1 MRTKIE
7 KHLSACNSLI
17 FTWALF
23 FPLFFFTTLFSGEI
37 PSLTLTQRQIC
48 DLELILNE
56 GFSPL
61 KTFMGSEEYDSV
73 VNQMR
78 LSDGTLW
85 PIPIVLD
92 AKEKQLEKIQK
103 GTQISLKD
111 QEGYVLALLDVSEIW
126 KPNKQVEAQ
135 KVYGTEDVTHPG
147 VNALFN
153 GTGEYYLT
161 GQLTEIQKP
170 QHFDFIDLRKSPK
183 ELKAYFKE
191 NRIENVIA
199 FLTRNPIHRAHLEL
213 TLRGMKQTNAHLLI
227 HPAVGMTKSSD
238 IDYSTRV
245 KCYKKT
251 LKHFSEG
258 EATLNLLPI
267 AMRMGGPREALWHA
281 IVQKNYGC
289 THFILGRDHG
299 GAGKDEAGNHFY
311 DFYAAQELVQAYAD
325 EVGITI
331 IPFQELVYIP
341 EEDHYQPINEVGQEK
356 DFLHVSGTY
365 LKKLLNEGKEIP
377 QWFIFSDV
385 VEELRKVYP
394 PRSQQGFTL
403 FFTGLSG
410 SGKSTIAKA
419 VSVKLAELQE
429 RPLTILDGDV
439 IRHHLSSELGF
450 SKEHRAINVRRV
462 GFVASEITKNRG
474 IAICPMIAPYEV
486 DRRYNRELISQFGT
500 FIEIYI
506 STPVDTCAARD
517 TKGFYQ
523 LAMEGKITGFTGVN
537 DPYEEPQNPEIR
549 IDTSLYSLSD
559 AVDIVLDY
567 LYQGKYIN
575 KE

>member
-1 MRTKIE
+1 M
-7 KHLSACNSLI
+7 
-17 FTWALF
+17 
-23 FPLFFFTTLFSGEI
+23 
-37 PSLTLTQRQIC
+37 
-48 DLELILNE
+48 
-56 GFSPL
+56 
-61 KTFMGSEEYDSV
+61 
-73 VNQMR
+73 
-78 LSDGTLW
+78 
-85 PIPIVLD
+85 
-92 AKEKQLEKIQK
+92 
-103 GTQISLKD
+103 
-111 QEGYVLALLDVSEIW
+111 
-126 KPNKQVEAQ
+126 
-135 KVYGTEDVTHPG
+135 
-147 VNALFN
+147 
-153 GTGEYYLT
+153 
-161 GQLTEIQKP
+161 
-170 QHFDFIDLRKSPK
+170 
-183 ELKAYFKE
+183 
-191 NRIENVIA
+191 
-199 FLTRNPIHRAHLEL
+199 
-213 TLRGMKQTNAHLLI
+213 
-227 HPAVGMTKSSD
+227 
-238 IDYSTRV
+238 
-245 KCYKKT
+245 
-251 LKHFSEG
+251 
-258 EATLNLLPI
+258 
-267 AMRMGGPREALWHA
+267 
-281 IVQKNYGC
+281 
-289 THFILGRDHG
+289 
-299 GAGKDEAGNHFY
+299 
-311 DFYAAQELVQAYAD
+311 
-325 EVGITI
+325 GITI